1 MSVLPLLVVL
11 IIVLDKYCFS
21 HVLQRP
27 LITCTLLGASLGCTT
42 EAMLI
47 GGSLELYY
55 IAYES
60 YGEYTPV
67 SSGFLVS
74 CITATYLI
82 SNGTDSS
89 TAISTAYTILIIGMT
104 LEYVLSLINMIFVP
118 SGRKD
123 PNKIGLKLL
132 LSVMISCVVYVGY
145 SYVLSTHIDS
155 LQTALTTIIGNY
167 PYVIAG
173 INAVAILMPCIAFAI
188 LLRNIGLKDVPG
200 ALLAG
205 VAVGLLICMFTSSSV
220 STPLAGIIVSLM
232 AFALA
237 CYDFHSHKNDVTTK
251 EQDEEKKPTNT
262 IKGGAEK
269 WW

>member
-1 MSVLPLLVVL
+1 MSIYVLLVVL
-11 IIVLDKYCFS
+11 IIVLDKYCFT

-27 LITCTLLGASLGCTT
+27 LITCTLLGAALGCTT
-42 EAMLI
+42 DAMLI

-60 YGEYTPV
+60 NGEYAPIQ
-67 SSGFLVS
+67 SGFLIS
-74 CITATYLI
+74 SITATFLI

-89 TAISTAYTILIIGMT
+89 TAISTAYSILILGML
-104 LEYVLSLINMIFVP
+104 LEYVLSIVNMIFVP
-118 SGRKD
+118 TFRK
-123 PNKIGLKLL
+123 NAENRKSVGLFLA
-132 LSVMISCVVYVGY
+132 LSVLISCVAYVGY
-145 SYVLSTHIDS
+145 TYVLSTNLDS
-155 LQTALTTIIGNY
+155 LQSAMTSFVSSY
-167 PYVIAG
+167 PFVIAG
-173 INAVAILMPCIAFAI
+173 LNAMAILMPCIAYAI

-205 VAVGLLICMFTSSSV
+205 LAVGLF
-220 STPLAGIIVSLM
+220 LASFSANTISGTIVSLM

-237 CYDFHSHKNDVTTK
+237 CYDYRSHKAEVKAENKETTEMK
-251 EQDEEKKPTNT
+251 NT